1 MDRVPHDVAK
11 TSHADPGGDSGTEC
25 AASCAVSCRRPR
37 AQGADDDE
45 AAQAD
50 HRQPDVLSDVTRRD
64 KSEPVPSADGGLT
77 TVGLDMDVEDVGG
90 GEMWSQGF
98 HRSGREV
105 LRGGECEA
113 PLRRQEAAR
122 AWVARRSESAQA
134 CEAPPG
140 EAARAWIARRSV
152 MKFQNDGWS
161 WRRVPRRCHTSAPP
175 ELARIASR

>member
-1 MDRVPHDVAK
+1 MTWRRHHTRTLGETAAPSARLHARFHAVGHGHRV
-11 TSHADPGGDSGTEC
+11 
-25 AASCAVSCRRPR
+25 RLR
-37 AQGADDDE
+37 ADDDE

-64 KSEPVPSADGGLT
+64 KSEPVPSAGGGLT

-105 LRGGECEA
+105 LKGRECEA

-122 AWVARRSESAQA
+122 AWIARRSESAST
-134 CEAPPG
+134 CMC
-140 EAARAWIARRSV
+140 R
-152 MKFQNDGWS
+152 
-161 WRRVPRRCHTSAPP
+161 
-175 ELARIASR
+175 

>member
-1 MDRVPHDVAK
+1 MTWRRHHTRTLGETAAPSARL
-11 TSHADPGGDSGTEC
+11 HARFH
-25 AASCAVSCRRPR
+25 AVGHGHRSRLR
-37 AQGADDDE
+37 ADDDE

-105 LRGGECEA
+105 LKGRECEA

-122 AWVARRSESAQA
+122 ACGCVQV
-134 CEAPPG
+134 C
-140 EAARAWIARRSV
+140 
-152 MKFQNDGWS
+152 
-161 WRRVPRRCHTSAPP
+161 T
-175 ELARIASR
+175 

>member
-11 TSHADPGGDSGTEC
+11 TSHADPGGDSGAEC

-90 GEMWSQGF
+90 
-98 HRSGREV
+98 
-105 LRGGECEA
+105 
-113 PLRRQEAAR
+113 
-122 AWVARRSESAQA
+122 
-134 CEAPPG
+134 
-140 EAARAWIARRSV
+140 
-152 MKFQNDGWS
+152 MK
-161 WRRVPRRCHTSAPP
+161 VKH
-175 ELARIASR
+175 